1 MLLFERG
8 GDRGL
13 LSAGNFHHFCFT
25 WSNTNGDYQFWID
38 GEVFRKGSG
47 LEEGDMI
54 KKGGTVVVGQDQG
67 NVGGDFDPE
76 QSWIGEVSGM
86 NVWGVVLSEG
96 DVVTEYHDCHVFSG
110 SVVRWSQLYAS
121 ESLHGDVSVYP

>member
-1 MLLFERG
+1 
-8 GDRGL
+8 
-13 LSAGNFHHFCFT
+13 
-25 WSNTNGDYQFWID
+25 
-38 GEVFRKGSG
+38 
-47 LEEGDMI
+47 MI

-67 NVGGDFDPE
+67 KVGGDFDPE

-96 DVVTEYHDCHVFSG
+96 DVVTENHDWRVFSK